1 MCTIY
6 EDDKGTMYAFIK
18 GGPDFLLPY
27 CNKFI
32 NKSGGVSKITSEF
45 SNHIEET
52 ILDFAAGSL
61 RTILIAYK

>member
-6 EDDKGTMYAFIK
+6 EDDKGTMYAFVK

-27 CNKFI
+27 CTKFI

-45 SNHIEET
+45 SNHIE
-52 ILDFAAGSL
+52 
-61 RTILIAYK
+61 